1 MSTPTIG
8 FIGTGSMGAPMAE
21 HVAKAYPGKVFF
33 TARTK
38 AHHLELIDKGVSWV
52 DSPAELSEKIDV
64 LISVLPDLPQ
74 LKEVMDAGVLDARDG
89 RELLLIIC
97 STSSPVGV
105 REYAE
110 ELTDKNV
117 TVVDA
122 PLSGGVEGASAA
134 TLSIMVGGNDETA
147 IKTAIEILANC
158 GTPVHLGPLGAG
170 EVAKACNQLIVG
182 ATALALGEAATLAQ
196 RSGLDLTK
204 LFELLGGGYAGSRI
218 LETKGFRMADE
229 DYEGGGAAK
238 YMLKDLGFV
247 EDIIGST
254 ETNPA
259 ITPALK
265 TAYQDLTDKGLGD
278 FDLCVVRKYVEEK

>member
-8 FIGTGSMGAPMAE
+8 FIGTGSMGTPMAE
-21 HVAKAYPGKVFF
+21 HVAKAYPDQVFF
-33 TARTK
+33 TARAK
-38 AHHLELIDKGVSWV
+38 DRHLELIDKGVTWC
-52 DSPAELSEKIDV
+52 DSPAELSEKVDV

-74 LKEVMDAGVLDARDG
+74 LREMMDADVLTAREG
-89 RELLLIIC
+89 RDLLLIIC

-122 PLSGGVEGASAA
+122 PLSGGVEGASDAS
-134 TLSIMVGGNDETA
+134 LSIMVGGNDEEA
-147 IKTAIEILANC
+147 VKTAIEILENC

-182 ATALALGEAATLAQ
+182 ATNLALGEAAVLAE

-229 DYEGGGAAK
+229 DYEGDGAAK

-247 EDIIGST
+247 EDIIEST
-254 ETNPA
+254 ETKPA

-265 TAYQDLTDKGLGD
+265 TAYQDLADKGLGD
-278 FDLCVVRKYVEEK
+278 FDLCVARKYIEEK